1 MSKEEILEY
10 VYRNC
15 EIPQEAQKYLNDIEF
30 VIQML
35 EKEPS
40 IMMDLPQDVQKK
52 VLLKDSKYIKDVFD
66 VAEILADEKFAK
78 ELVDKDNDVLLSL
91 RGASIKSDYINNLII
106 SYIKGDKEPEYGS
119 KLYKRMSIDPLT
131 LYSFGTKEVQQNQD
145 IIEYMLDIDIGYLSR
160 VKNKDIIQNKNEYLI
175 KYLIKQPWRFEEYFD
190 EIKDIMTP
198 EVVESALKNNF
209 QNYKLID
216 KDNPL
221 MEQFYKSID
230 RIREIRPELKME
242 NPNLRYELLM
252 DSDFVNIDINIIN
265 SLLEYNTGN
274 VDKIIQIKNDGK
286 LDYLVKFIEQ
296 YNGLYGNN
304 IENIQNA
311 ITSFEKIQD
320 LLVNTNNFEG
330 ILLDDS
336 KLKTLIATENKFG
349 INTLDDLQ
357 NYDIKVKEYFLEKI
371 EQSSSLD
378 EVKQIYMEMLFN
390 SSTQDFE
397 KFYKEYCNNSIDELQ
412 KYAQENNID
421 SPIGDE
427 IKKRNELFL
436 KIQNIENID
445 ELKTFFENIP
455 LTTCDIEEAKKEI
468 SKIYS
473 QVYKSEMLDLNNTSL
488 EHEDYDGVDV
498 IKLNGQSFNICIHRI
513 FNFDFNMN
521 NITNEIINN
530 PKQWNLTEG
539 SSTISTTLITDKKI
553 AAIFRPLKKDSSTP
567 MILLDTEDKKAEYE
581 RKTKEE
587 ATQIYEGERLKEID
601 SDAVFYGFTQIS
613 TNGII
618 KMDSSDMMVEHG
630 KGHLETNTSNCRFRS
645 SEDLAYWTSPDY
657 WNEVAQKRKETDIE
671 KSEELRKQ
679 NGTDRM
685 LPSCIVCFDGN
696 INEQSLLAARTHK
709 IPVLMIDRQQYLDLN
724 KQKLEMARQEFSSS
738 LSPEALKE
746 IFYRQSY
753 YEIAKEMPNIIDI
766 IKNNQE
772 VTTENKRMSLEYL
785 AYLGQHFIEQSSGYI
800 IDVPVEEY
808 NQEIQKYIQSIDL
821 ELQGHDSL
829 VTMEDMQ
836 NSYKEISALDR
847 KKRYEQLKNDIKREK
862 LKESEKTI

>member
-15 EIPQEAQKYLNDIEF
+15 EIPQEAQKYLNDIDF

-35 EKEPS
+35 EKESS

-52 VLLKDSKYIKDVFD
+52 VLLKESKYIKDVFD
-66 VAEILADEKFAK
+66 VEEILADEEFAR

-91 RGASIKSDYINNLII
+91 RGASIKNDYINNLII

-119 KLYKRMSIDPLT
+119 KLYKRISSDPT
-131 LYSFGTKEVQQNQD
+131 ILYSFGTKEVQQNSD
-145 IIEYMLDIDIGYLSR
+145 IIDYMLDIDIGYLSR
-160 VKNKDIIQNKNEYLI
+160 IKNKDIIQNKNEYLI
-175 KYLIKQPWRFEEYFD
+175 KYLIKQPWNFEAYFD

-198 EVVESALKNNF
+198 EVVESALKYNF

-221 MEQFYKSID
+221 MEQFYKSIE
-230 RIREIRPELKME
+230 RIKEVRPELKME

-252 DSDFVNIDINIIN
+252 DSDFINMDVNILN

-274 VDKIIQIKNDGK
+274 VDKIIQIKNAGK
-286 LDYLVKFIEQ
+286 LDYLVKFIDQ

-304 IENIQNA
+304 LENIQNA
-311 ITSFEKIQD
+311 ITSFETMQN
-320 LLVNTNNFEG
+320 LLVNTNNLEG
-330 ILLDDS
+330 ISLDGS
-336 KLKTLIATENKFG
+336 KLKTIIATKNKFG
-349 INTLDDLQ
+349 INTLEDLQ
-357 NYDIKVKEYFLEKI
+357 NYDMKVRDYFSKKL

-378 EVKQIYMEMLFN
+378 EVKETYIEMLFN

-397 KFYKEYCNNSIDELQ
+397 KFYKEYCNNSIDEHQ
-412 KYAQENNID
+412 KYAQENNVD

-427 IKKRNELFL
+427 IKKRNELFT

-445 ELKTFFENIP
+445 ELKSFFENIP

-468 SKIYS
+468 SQMYS
-473 QVYKSEMLDLNNTSL
+473 QVYKSEMLDLNDSSL
-488 EHEDYDGVDV
+488 EHTDYDGVDV

-530 PKQWNLTEG
+530 PEQWNLIEG

-553 AAIFRPLKKDSSTP
+553 AALFRPLQKGNITP
-567 MILLDTEDKKAEYE
+567 MILLDTEDKKVEYE

-587 ATQIYEGERLKEID
+587 ATQIYEGKRLNEID

-645 SEDLAYWTSPDY
+645 SEDLAYWTSPNY

-746 IFYRQSY
+746 IFYRQPY
-753 YEIAKEMPNIIDI
+753 YEIAKDMPNIIDI

-772 VTTENKRMSLEYL
+772 VTTENKKMSLEYL

-821 ELQGHDSL
+821 ELQGYDSL